1 LTDNITTLRPVQTGP
16 DASPQPRDYSVTLK
30 LPNGE
35 LKTFG
40 PITGYL
46 VTNGYIACILDEFEN
61 ANSVTFLANQGDVA
75 YIEESFEVLED

>member
-1 LTDNITTLRPVQTGP
+1 MDNITPLRPVQIDDT
-16 DASPQPRDYSVTLK
+16 PQPRDYLVSLK
-30 LPNGE
+30 IGDGI
-35 LKTFG
+35 KTFG

-61 ANSVTFLANQGDVA
+61 VNSVTFLANQSDVA

>member
-1 LTDNITTLRPVQTGP
+1 MTDNITPLRPVATGDSTP
-16 DASPQPRDYSVTLK
+16 APRDYLVTLK
-30 LPNGE
+30 VNDGH
-35 LKTFG
+35 KTFG

-46 VTNGYIACILDEFEN
+46 VANGYIACILDEFEN

>member
-1 LTDNITTLRPVQTGP
+1 MTDNITPLRPV
-16 DASPQPRDYSVTLK
+16 AEAAPQPRDYLVTLK
-30 LPNGE
+30 IGDGT
-35 LKTFG
+35 KTFG

-75 YIEESFEVLED
+75 YIEESFEVLDEEAPF